1 MGKKHVSCWARGIK
15 RGGKTLKSWQT
26 FKFAQMFC
34 NNYEQEGLVI
44 PKVFLAVTLLETG
57 GGCEG

>member
-34 NNYEQEGLVI
+34 SNYEQEGHGYTKSL
-44 PKVFLAVTLLETG
+44 PRGDAVRDWRG
-57 GGCEG
+57 M